1 MLHTTTHD
9 SLLFLFTCIS
19 CYLSCYLIH
28 AHYTTHI
35 HLCYAC
41 THTPALPARYV
52 GVYVGDTKEDDQSLF
67 ITERH
72 CFQDLL
78 SGLASACPC
87 GLAVNAWIFVS
98 AVQVWSRVLLSQVLH
113 THTQVFKYQSSLT
126 VHRKPTY
133 FVYLLYA
140 VVVGRAGSGPAQDF
154 LVDII

>member
-52 GVYVGDTKEDDQSLF
+52 GVYVGDTNSLSSLQRDIVF
-67 ITERH
+67 KICCR
-72 CFQDLL
+72 DLPL
-78 SGLASACPC
+78 HPC

-98 AVQVWSRVLLSQVLH
+98 AVRVWSRVLLSQVLH
-113 THTQVFKYQSSLT
+113 THTQVFQYQSSLT

-133 FVYLLYA
+133 FVYLLHA